1 MLQTWKNVL
10 LRPGEEVFEDE
21 KASPN
26 ATLGTALLWILSGDL
41 HWVGLSWWD
50 SLGQCR
56 GQL

>member
-41 HWVGLSWWD
+41 HWVGLSW
-50 SLGQCR
+50 
-56 GQL
+56 